1 MPAVRNCLLIFLSI
15 HLVEARKHHIN
26 DIMCRHALMQ
36 KIGIGEKIP
45 LQLIFSV
52 RQILKEIIIKCT
64 LVTFLNKFI
73 RGAKLCFR
81 NLCRNLLHGIALR
94 NRHLQ
99 ILRGF
104 AALQQ
109 LHNLPL
115 RQPCINI
122 IFPMLIC
129 AVIALQPAGQLKAEY
144 AVNQLVFLQNFCD
157 FICACSFGNGNGDG
171 FPRQVHFLCRR
182 VHHVVHE
189 NEGTNPDNQR
199 NRNEKQPLGK
209 TCQMAFFMVLF
220 PAVRRSFRFSRS
232 ARPLLLV
239 RNALSAAG
247 DLCLSSLLSS
257 CLSSLMRGSLI
268 GVLSFVGILIG
279 ILQKFCPSCGCPL
292 FVCCHIV
299 FRIYLPSGQLCMMLR
314 RKAQRTAFLS
324 DRISCM
330 PIYGF
335 SARISGFC
343 FYVFFIESII
353 HT

>member
-1 MPAVRNCLLIFLSI
+1 M
-15 HLVEARKHHIN
+15 
-26 DIMCRHALMQ
+26 
-36 KIGIGEKIP
+36 
-45 LQLIFSV
+45 
-52 RQILKEIIIKCT
+52 
-64 LVTFLNKFI
+64 
-73 RGAKLCFR
+73 
-81 NLCRNLLHGIALR
+81 
-94 NRHLQ
+94 
-99 ILRGF
+99 
-104 AALQQ
+104 
-109 LHNLPL
+109 
-115 RQPCINI
+115 
-122 IFPMLIC
+122 
-129 AVIALQPAGQLKAEY
+129 
-144 AVNQLVFLQNFCD
+144 
-157 FICACSFGNGNGDG
+157 
-171 FPRQVHFLCRR
+171 
-182 VHHVVHE
+182 VHE

-220 PAVRRSFRFSRS
+220 PAVRRSFRFSHS

-247 DLCLSSLLSS
+247 DLCLSSL
-257 CLSSLMRGSLI
+257 LSSLMRGSLI